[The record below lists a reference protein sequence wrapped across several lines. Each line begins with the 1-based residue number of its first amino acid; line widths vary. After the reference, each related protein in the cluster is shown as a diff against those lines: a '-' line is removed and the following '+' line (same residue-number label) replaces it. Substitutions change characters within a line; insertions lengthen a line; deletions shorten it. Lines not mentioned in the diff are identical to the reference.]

1 MLHLEDHIHEL
12 RLELRCCRLTRAE
25 RKATE
30 AALAAAQA
38 ELAKRLHAQDL
49 ALATLPDEG
58 R

>member
-1 MLHLEDHIHEL
+1 MLPLEDHIHEL

-25 RKATE
+25 RE
-30 AALAAAQA
+30 ASEVALAAAEV
-38 ELAKRLHAQDL
+38 ELTRRLHALDR

>member
-1 MLHLEDHIHEL
+1 MYHLEDHIHEL

-30 AALAAAQA
+30 AALAAAEA
-38 ELAKRLHAQDL
+38 ELANRLRAQDR